1 MKQKQN
7 KIRDIENRPVAAK
20 QVRGGREGR
29 KGSLGLAH
37 ANWYVYNLLAGMPL
51 APGARTR
58 ALSKRLSRS
67 SEPRQEG
74 GLPGCSPVGA
84 GLSPPPPHA
93 PGPSCC
99 PSLRPAGQFSP
110 SVVRLLWRSSR
121 KLSEV
126 QPLTFVDQLVH
137 SATEKRCAGRFPSAP
152 NTCQKDS

>member
-1 MKQKQN
+1 MRWKE
-7 KIRDIENRPVAAK
+7 RVEGSRPSPRCL
-20 QVRGGREGR
+20 RGEGGVPFR
-29 KGSLGLAH
+29 CPHPCLC
-37 ANWYVYNLLAGMPL
+37 NLLAGMPL
-51 APGARTR
+51 APGARTS

-67 SEPRQEG
+67 SEPRHEG

>member
-1 MKQKQN
+1 MATKQQQRVVEA
-7 KIRDIENRPVAAK
+7 INRAD
-20 QVRGGREGR
+20 VRWKERVEGSRPSPGAYRGRGVPFR
-29 KGSLGLAH
+29 CPHPCLC
-37 ANWYVYNLLAGMPL
+37 NLSAGMPL
-51 APGARTR
+51 APGARAR
-58 ALSKRLSRS
+58 ALSKHSSCS

-74 GLPGCSPVGA
+74 GLPGCSPTRA

-110 SVVRLLWRSSR
+110 AVVRLLWRSSR

-137 SATEKRCAGRFPSAP
+137 
-152 NTCQKDS
+152 